1 MIKQF
6 DAAKALID
14 RLNTLE
20 PGITVV
26 TQGGTDAPTDGTKYL
41 RAWVMPAGTS
51 VVTLK
56 TGERQNGV
64 FQIDV
69 LTPKSESTFNNL
81 ELVDTVRALFPQTS
95 EYVYGDQTVKVR
107 WTDVS
112 SIMESG
118 SYWFTA
124 VSVNYVTFGN

>member
-41 RAWVMPAGTS
+41 RAWVMPAGHQCCDA
-51 VVTLK
+51 
-56 TGERQNGV
+56 ENW
-64 FQIDV
+64 
-69 LTPKSESTFNNL
+69 
-81 ELVDTVRALFPQTS
+81 RAAKRRIS
-95 EYVYGDQTVKVR
+95 D
-107 WTDVS
+107 
-112 SIMESG
+112 
-118 SYWFTA
+118 
-124 VSVNYVTFGN
+124 